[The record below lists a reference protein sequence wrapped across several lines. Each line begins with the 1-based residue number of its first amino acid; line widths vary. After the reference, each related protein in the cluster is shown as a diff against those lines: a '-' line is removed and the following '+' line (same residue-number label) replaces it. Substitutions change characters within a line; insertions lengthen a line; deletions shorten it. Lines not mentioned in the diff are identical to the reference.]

1 VGVVN
6 NTRLTLR
13 VDFGSRRSI
22 GPGKIRLLEE
32 IGRGG
37 SISQAGRS
45 LGMSYRRAWLL
56 IDDLNR
62 SFRHAVV
69 RAKSGGAQGG
79 GAALTEF
86 GSRLVRDYRNIE
98 TAAASAAKT
107 PLRRLE
113 GALRTA
119 RVAKTGGLAKR
130 TSIRGG
136 KTVRMP

>member
-1 VGVVN
+1 VS
-6 NTRLTLR
+6 NTKLTLR

-37 SISQAGRS
+37 SISQAGRT

-69 RAKSGGAQGG
+69 RAKSGGSQGG
-79 GAALTEF
+79 GAVLTEF
-86 GSRLVRDYRNIE
+86 GAGLVRDYRAIE
-98 TAAASAAKT
+98 TAAASAAKSR
-107 PLRRLE
+107 LRGLE
-113 GALRTA
+113 TALRKSGRESSA
-119 RVAKTGGLAKR
+119 EPPKK
-130 TSIRGG
+130 TSIRRG
-136 KTVRMP
+136 KR